1 MPGFMDTFF
10 FISLGIA
17 FVLILLLVYHFK
29 QRLSATES
37 KCDTMFEII
46 NGLVSEINGI
56 KGALMARPPPMESIQ
71 SLGIPPGHMFSNM
84 SGGEQPPV
92 VHHGENSLTGI
103 EEMDS
108 DDEVEEEDSDDE
120 IEDSDDEEDSDDDVE
135 EESVDDDSQRVLGS
149 IDIDEKIMVSDNEED
164 DLDSNIVEV
173 AINNM
178 QPVEEKKA
186 EEEEDFTK
194 MTLPRLKAYITEKGF
209 VEDAKKMKKA
219 EILDL
224 LKKQEV
230 SVEA

>member
-1 MPGFMDTFF
+1 
-10 FISLGIA
+10 
-17 FVLILLLVYHFK
+17 
-29 QRLSATES
+29 
-37 KCDTMFEII
+37 MFEII

-56 KGALMARPPPMESIQ
+56 KGALVARPPPMESIQ

-120 IEDSDDEEDSDDDVE
+120 VEDSDDEEDSDDD
-135 EESVDDDSQRVLGS
+135 DSQRVLGS
-149 IDIDEKIMVSDNEED
+149 IDTDEKIVVSDNEED
-164 DLDSNIVEV
+164 DSDSNIVEV

-178 QPVEEKKA
+178 QPVEEKK

-194 MTLPRLKAYITEKGF
+194 MTLPRLKAYITEKGL

>member
-56 KGALMARPPPMESIQ
+56 KGALVARPPPMESIQ

-108 DDEVEEEDSDDE
+108 DDEVEEEDSDDDE
-120 IEDSDDEEDSDDDVE
+120 IE

-149 IDIDEKIMVSDNEED
+149 IDTDEKIVVSDNEED

-178 QPVEEKKA
+178 QPVEEKK

-194 MTLPRLKAYITEKGF
+194 MTLPRLKAYITEKGL

>member
-56 KGALMARPPPMESIQ
+56 KGALVARPPPMESIQ

-103 EEMDS
+103 EEMES

-120 IEDSDDEEDSDDDVE
+120 IEDSDDEEDSDDDEIE

-149 IDIDEKIMVSDNEED
+149 IDIDEKIVVSDNEED

-178 QPVEEKKA
+178 QPVEEKK

-194 MTLPRLKAYITEKGF
+194 MTLPRLKAYITEKGL

>member
-1 MPGFMDTFF
+1 
-10 FISLGIA
+10 
-17 FVLILLLVYHFK
+17 
-29 QRLSATES
+29 
-37 KCDTMFEII
+37 MFEII

-56 KGALMARPPPMESIQ
+56 KGALVARPPPMESIQ

-103 EEMDS
+103 EEMES

-120 IEDSDDEEDSDDDVE
+120 IEDSDDEEDSDDDEIE

-149 IDIDEKIMVSDNEED
+149 IDIDEKIVVSDNEED

-178 QPVEEKKA
+178 QPVEEKK

-194 MTLPRLKAYITEKGF
+194 MTLPRLKAYITEKGL

>member
-1 MPGFMDTFF
+1 MDTFF

-92 VHHGENSLTGI
+92 VHHGENSLRGI

-120 IEDSDDEEDSDDDVE
+120 DEDSDDEEDSDDDVE
-135 EESVDDDSQRVLGS
+135 EESVDNDSQRVLGS

-164 DLDSNIVEV
+164 DSDSNIVQV
-173 AINNM
+173 AINNT
-178 QPVEEKKA
+178 QPIEEKKEE

-194 MTLPRLKAYITEKGF
+194 MTLPRLKAYITEKGL
-209 VEDAKKMKKA
+209 VEDAKKMKKT

>member
-56 KGALMARPPPMESIQ
+56 KGALVARPPPMESIQ

-120 IEDSDDEEDSDDDVE
+120 VEDSDDEEDSDDD
-135 EESVDDDSQRVLGS
+135 DSQRVLGS
-149 IDIDEKIMVSDNEED
+149 IDTDEKIVVSDNEED
-164 DLDSNIVEV
+164 DSDSNIVEV

-178 QPVEEKKA
+178 QPVEEKK

-194 MTLPRLKAYITEKGF
+194 MTLPRLKAYITEKGL